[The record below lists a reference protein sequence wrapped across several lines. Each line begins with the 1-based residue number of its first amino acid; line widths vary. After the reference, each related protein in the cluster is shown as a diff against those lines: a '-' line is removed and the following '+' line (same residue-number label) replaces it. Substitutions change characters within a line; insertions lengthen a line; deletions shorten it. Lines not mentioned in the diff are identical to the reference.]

1 MSSLPLE
8 SKVIVVTGGA
18 GTLGRIFARAIAAN
32 GATAIVADVDRE
44 AAANA
49 TRDVLADYPGRA
61 EPALLDITHRES
73 ITNLIR
79 SVQDQHGRLDAVV
92 NNAYPR
98 NRNYGRKLEEVTYED
113 FCENSNAHLGGYFL
127 VMQQFAL
134 HFRVQ
139 GGGNII
145 NMSSI
150 YGIMAPRFEVYA
162 DTAMTMPVEYAAI
175 KSAIVHLTR
184 YFAQYFKQDGLRV
197 NCISPGGIRNA
208 QPESFLQKYDAH
220 CGHKGMLDAQDIT
233 GTLLFLLADA
243 SKHVTGQNIVVDDG
257 FSL

>member
-1 MSSLPLE
+1 MLE
-8 SKVIVVTGGA
+8 NMVVVVTGGA
-18 GTLGRIFARAIAAN
+18 GAIGRIFVRAVAAN
-32 GATAIVADVDRE
+32 GGTAIVADVDKD
-44 AAANA
+44 AAASVA
-49 TRDVLADYPGRA
+49 LEVAAAYQGRA
-61 EPALLDITHRES
+61 EPATLDITRKDS
-73 ITNLIR
+73 ITDLI
-79 SVQDQHGRLDAVV
+79 SHVQKQHGRLDAVV

-150 YGIMAPRFEVYA
+150 YGVMAPRFEVYA

-208 QPESFLQKYDAH
+208 QPESFLRKYDAH
-220 CGHKGMLDAQDIT
+220 CGRKGMLDAQDIT
-233 GTLLFLLADA
+233 GTLLFLLSDA
-243 SKHVTGQNIVVDDG
+243 SKHVTGQNLVVDDG